1 MEVRQLRYVVRL
13 AETLHFG
20 RAAQLEHI
28 AQSAFSGHVA
38 RLERELGV
46 RLFDRSH
53 HRVALTPAGAAFVER
68 AEQMLTQLADAA
80 AEARAQ
86 AMPEQEVLRVG
97 TFAEAAGELMPIIL
111 SLYRELRPD
120 VRLEF
125 TELSMV
131 DQLEKLVSEEV
142 DVAVV
147 RAPFEDDRIA
157 LRPIFSEPR
166 VAVLPRQHPLA
177 DAESMSVDDLLDEP
191 FAAADTGA
199 PAGWASYWT
208 CDDRRGEPGRVATH
222 VRSVGEGLMAI
233 SCLGAVD
240 TFPQT
245 AARLFRHSGVAYV
258 PLPDATPSTINAATR
273 QKDTRPHVQ
282 AFHLAVKHAIDGH
295 LDVVPEAVR
304 SATA

>member
-1 MEVRQLRYVVRL
+1 MEIRQLRYVVRL

-46 RLFDRSH
+46 QLFDRSP

-68 AEQMLTQLADAA
+68 AEQILAQLAEAA
-80 AEARAQ
+80 ADALTYSPSHQ
-86 AMPEQEVLRVG
+86 QVLRIG
-97 TFAEAAGELMPIIL
+97 MFAEAAGELTPVIL
-111 SLYRELRPD
+111 SVYRELRPD

-125 TELSMV
+125 TELTMV
-131 DQLEKLVSEEV
+131 DQLEKLVSDEV
-142 DVAVV
+142 DVTIV
-147 RAPFEDDRIA
+147 RAPFEDDRIR

-166 VAVLPRQHPLA
+166 VAALPRSHPLA
-177 DAESMSVDDLLDEP
+177 DAASISVDDLLDEP
-191 FAAADTGA
+191 FATAATGA

-208 CDDRRGEPGRVATH
+208 CDDRRGEQSRVATR
-222 VRSVGEGLMAI
+222 VRSVGESLMAI

-245 AARLFRHSGVAYV
+245 AARLFHHSGVAYV
-258 PLPDATPSTINAATR
+258 PLRDAAPSTVATAAR
-273 QKDTRPHVQ
+273 LSDRRPHVH
-282 AFHLAVKHAIDGH
+282 AFAVAVERAVEGHLAG
-295 LDVVPEAVR
+295 VPGAVR
-304 SATA
+304 AQAA